1 MFSIFGDYILN
12 YGECSSQ
19 GLCDLFFFYYKAYS
33 LMKNSLSLVV
43 VGGNDIIVNF
53 LCWFQLC
60 LIVAI
65 FWLSGII
72 IWTIWELSMDT
83 ITVNILRLHE
93 YIKAAT
99 GDYRTTQNYLSSK
112 LTTHLLASKLPTSKT
127 AERVSGFPF
136 KICKEKY
143 QYQKACSSS
152 HH

>member
-1 MFSIFGDYILN
+1 MVNVHHRSFVT
-12 YGECSSQ
+12 
-19 GLCDLFFFYYKAYS
+19 FFFYYKAYS

-72 IWTIWELSMDT
+72 IWTIWELSMNT
-83 ITVNILRLHE
+83 ITVNLFRLHE